1 MRCLLF
7 RMLRDLITPDRET
20 DEESVGASVEKK
32 HLPGRGRAKRSKGDN
47 SPEPKKKKVS
57 K

>member
-1 MRCLLF
+1 
-7 RMLRDLITPDRET
+7 MLRDLITPDRET